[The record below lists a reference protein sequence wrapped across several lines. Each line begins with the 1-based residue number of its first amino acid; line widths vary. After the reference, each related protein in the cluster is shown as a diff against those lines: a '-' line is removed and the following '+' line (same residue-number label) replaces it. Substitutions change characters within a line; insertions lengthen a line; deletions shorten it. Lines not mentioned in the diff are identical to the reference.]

1 MKTTFLTGACAAI
14 LAFGPI
20 AAGASDRDA
29 LEIEGSYV
37 LYQDDGYQRV
47 LSFDR
52 SGNVVLAS
60 DLEGAYG
67 FTSGIGAWEH
77 TGPDS
82 AKARIVDF
90 NYNREAGAPT
100 GPAIADY
107 EFTFGDLVQGKYQTF
122 TGSLSGKQYEVGQ
135 DPLAPTKEAIREF
148 GVPFKGKRIA
158 VE

>member
-1 MKTTFLTGACAAI
+1 MKTIFAGVSAAI
-14 LAFGPI
+14 LALGTV

-29 LEIEGSYV
+29 IEIEGSYV
-37 LYQDDGYQRV
+37 LYQKDGYQRV

-52 SGNVVLAS
+52 SGNVVQAS
-60 DLEGAYG
+60 DLESIYG
-67 FTSGIGAWEH
+67 FTSGVGAWEQ

-90 NYNREAGAPT
+90 NFNRDTGQPT
-100 GPAIADY
+100 GPAIAVY

-122 TGSLSGKQYEVGQ
+122 TGKSSGKQYEVGQ
-135 DPLAPTKEAIREF
+135 DPLAPTKDPLREF
-148 GVPFKGKRIA
+148 GRPFKGKRIT